1 MSSEKKVVSS
11 ELKNFIIKIEFKL
24 IKNKKKKEFFKNN
37 IYLYFIFIFTIN
49 KIITYNKMYF
59 KYFLYFNI

>member
-24 IKNKKKKEFFKNN
+24 IKNKKKKNFLKIIF
-37 IYLYFIFIFTIN
+37 IYILYLYLQLI
-49 KIITYNKMYF
+49 K
-59 KYFLYFNI
+59 